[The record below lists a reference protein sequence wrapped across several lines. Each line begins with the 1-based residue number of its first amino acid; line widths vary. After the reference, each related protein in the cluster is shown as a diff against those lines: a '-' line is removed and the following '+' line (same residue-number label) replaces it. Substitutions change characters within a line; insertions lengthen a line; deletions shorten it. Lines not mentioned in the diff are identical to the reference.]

1 MAEKIFLAR
10 TGSVCCLHGG
20 GQSLLLLIVCWTLL
34 PCKCG
39 RERQTAAPGTQCI
52 SGRLEASKV
61 HTYLHSF
68 CEAIPWRVM
77 HRNQIPIWER

>member
-20 GQSLLLLIVCWTLL
+20 GQSLLLLMVCWTLL

-39 RERQTAAPGTQCI
+39 REGQTAAPGI
-52 SGRLEASKV
+52 SRRLEASKV